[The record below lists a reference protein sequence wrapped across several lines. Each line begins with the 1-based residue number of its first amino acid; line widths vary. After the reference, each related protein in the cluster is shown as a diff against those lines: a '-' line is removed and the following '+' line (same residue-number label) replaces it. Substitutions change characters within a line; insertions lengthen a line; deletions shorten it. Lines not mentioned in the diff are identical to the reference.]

1 MSLSVR
7 RDLHASARTFPRLI
21 AAVAIL
27 LSVCGGIL
35 LTSHA
40 ALADSGTVTSA
51 LNLRTGPS
59 TDHGVILV
67 MPGGSSVEIIRS
79 NSSTGYYK
87 VSFNG
92 TVGWAYGG
100 YISEGGSGGGSSSS
114 GVDAGSGDAG
124 SALTTSSLNL
134 RTGPSTG
141 YGVILVMPNGAWVT
155 LTGAS
160 QNGFF
165 GVTYAG
171 STGWASA
178 DYLDT
183 SGGASSASASA
194 ASASTGNSIV
204 DIIYAAAAT
213 YGQSGDDMLRV
224 AQCESGLDPNNY
236 TPPYGAAGLFQF
248 LPGTWASTPYAG
260 YSVYDP
266 WANANAAAWMWAVG
280 RRGEWVCQ

>member
-7 RDLHASARTFPRLI
+7 RDLHASARAFSRLI

-27 LSVCGGIL
+27 LSVCGGVL
-35 LTSHA
+35 MTSNA
-40 ALADSGTVTSA
+40 ALAASGTVDSA

-59 TDHGVILV
+59 TSHRVILV
-67 MPGGSSVEIIRS
+67 MPGGASLEIIRS

-87 VSFNG
+87 VNYGG
-92 TVGWAYGG
+92 TIGWAYGG
-100 YISEGGSGGGSSSS
+100 YISADDGSSGGSSSS

-124 SALTTSSLNL
+124 SAVTTSSLNL

-141 YGVILVMPNGAWVT
+141 YAVILVMPSGASVT

-160 QNGFF
+160 QNGFL
-165 GVTYAG
+165 GVTYGG
-171 STGWASA
+171 STGWASG
-178 DYLDT
+178 DYLDA
-183 SGGASSASASA
+183 SGGASA

-248 LPGTWASTPYAG
+248 LPGTWASTPFAG

-266 WANANAAAWMWAVG
+266 WANANAAAWMWSVG